1 MSNRTANRRQ
11 TLQSSAIAHMD
22 PAQSLEPEI
31 EHGLTRG
38 PSAASEAQPLPGA
51 ESVTQLLKEGEAAY
65 LLNLKVGTLRRWR
78 WSGDGPPFIKLNGAV
93 RYSEADLQAYIDAQ
107 RRVSTSEPSST
118 CG

>member
-1 MSNRTANRRQ
+1 MSEKNRILQ
-11 TLQSSAIAHMD
+11 THTMLREQEVAD
-22 PAQSLEPEI
+22 F
-31 EHGLTRG
+31 
-38 PSAASEAQPLPGA
+38 
-51 ESVTQLLKEGEAAY
+51 
-65 LLNLKVGTLRRWR
+65 LNLKVATLRRWR